1 MEVRK
6 IQITER
12 QQKIIDI
19 VKADQPITSEQIA
32 SKLGLTRATLR
43 PDLSIL
49 TMSGLL
55 DARPKVGYFYTEN
68 AIKSYSIREI
78 SNKKVSNVM
87 SIPIIIEENVSIHS
101 AIVTMFLED
110 VGSIFITSNKYLSGV
125 VSRKDLLKSAIGNGD
140 ISSIPVSMAMTRM
153 PNIICVKENETVE
166 DALRKLI
173 EHEVD
178 SLPVV
183 QIEKEANN
191 EQYVVVGRFSK
202 TTVARLFMEI
212 LQN

>member
-1 MEVRK
+1 
-6 IQITER
+6 
-12 QQKIIDI
+12 
-19 VKADQPITSEQIA
+19 
-32 SKLGLTRATLR
+32 
-43 PDLSIL
+43 
-49 TMSGLL
+49 MSGLL
-55 DARPKVGYFYTEN
+55 EARPKVGYFYTEN
-68 AIKSYSIREI
+68 SIRSYNIREI
-78 SNKKVSNVM
+78 SNKKVANVM
-87 SIPIIIEENVSIHS
+87 SVPIVIEDNVSVHS

-110 VGSIFITSNKYLSGV
+110 VGSIFITSNKYFSGV

-140 ISSIPVSMAMTRM
+140 ITSIPVSMAMTRM
-153 PNIICVKENETVE
+153 PNVVCVKENETVE

-183 QIEKEANN
+183 RVEKVDGN

-202 TTVARLFMEI
+202 TTVSRLFMEI

>member
-1 MEVRK
+1 MEI

-19 VKADQPITSEQIA
+19 VKQNQPITSEQIA
-32 SKLGLTRATLR
+32 AQIGLTRATLR
-43 PDLSIL
+43 PDLSVL

-55 DARPKVGYFYTEN
+55 DARPKVGYFYTQN
-68 AIKSYSIREI
+68 SIKPMSIREM
-78 SNKKVSNVM
+78 SSKKVESIM
-87 SIPIIIEENVSIHS
+87 SVPIIVEEDISIHS

-110 VGSIFITSNKYLSGV
+110 VGSLFITSNRYLTGV

-153 PNIICVKENETVE
+153 PNIICIKGNETIE
-166 DALRKLI
+166 DATRKLL

-183 QIEKEANN
+183 YQEDEEKDDLI
-191 EQYVVVGRFSK
+191 VIGRFSK
-202 TTVARLFMEI
+202 TNVTRLFME
-212 LQN
+212 LLTN

>member
-55 DARPKVGYFYTEN
+55 DARPKVGYF
-68 AIKSYSIREI
+68 
-78 SNKKVSNVM
+78 
-87 SIPIIIEENVSIHS
+87 
-101 AIVTMFLED
+101 
-110 VGSIFITSNKYLSGV
+110 
-125 VSRKDLLKSAIGNGD
+125 
-140 ISSIPVSMAMTRM
+140 
-153 PNIICVKENETVE
+153 
-166 DALRKLI
+166 
-173 EHEVD
+173 
-178 SLPVV
+178 
-183 QIEKEANN
+183 
-191 EQYVVVGRFSK
+191 
-202 TTVARLFMEI
+202 
-212 LQN
+212 

>member
-78 SNKKVSNVM
+78 SNKKVANVM

-153 PNIICVKENETVE
+153 PNVVFVKENATVE
-166 DALRKLI
+166 EAVRKLI

-183 QIEKEANN
+183 RSEIAENG
-191 EQYVVVGRFSK
+191 EQYTVIGRFSK
-202 TTVARLFMEI
+202 TTVTRLLMEI

>member
-78 SNKKVSNVM
+78 SNKKVANVM

-110 VGSIFITSNKYLSGV
+110 VGSIFITSNKYLTGV

-183 QIEKEANN
+183 QIEKEGNN